1 MNGRERIIIALASV
15 ARGDM
20 SVENAT
26 NLIVQIFG
34 DIYDEGRAHVVESLN
49 PPKAHTPNP
58 KKCYCGNCGE
68 GFRAMRGQS
77 VSFVSD
83 KVMEDF
89 YAHTILGGEG

>member
-34 DIYDEGRAHVVESLN
+34 DVYDEGRAHVVESLN
-49 PPKAHTPNP
+49 PPALHAPNP

-68 GFRAMRGQS
+68 GF
-77 VSFVSD
+77 VKYV
-83 KVMEDF
+83 
-89 YAHTILGGEG
+89 LGGEG